1 MYYFANGG
9 AEELYLSS
17 ADLMPRNLEHRIE
30 IMFPVLDEKIRTEL
44 LDVLNA
50 YFRDNCQA
58 RLLDSG
64 CAWTRLKPAPGEAP
78 FRIQKDMLSRA
89 ERDSDSPGP
98 VKQEFTVRR
107 SPV

>member
-17 ADLMPRNLEHRIE
+17 ADLMSRNLERRVE
-30 IMFPVLDEKIRTEL
+30 LMFPVLDEKIRSRL
-44 LDVLNA
+44 LDVLNV

-58 RLLDSG
+58 RELNSDG
-64 CAWTRLKPAPGEAP
+64 TWTRLSPSSGDAP

-89 ERDSDSPGP
+89 ANDSDGPGP
-98 VKQEFTVRR
+98 VKQEFIVRR
-107 SPV
+107 SQV